1 MTASTTLS
9 IHVAGFY
16 QTDGFPAERLPS
28 SRKAH
33 GRGTG
38 DCAGDDIALG
48 GHFGAL
54 ERELEFSRTVTEG
67 RLLLLDANEVLD
79 GVTVDGRVNVEGFR
93 SALAR
98 FIAPGVR
105 QRIYGELVALEAA
118 NDLNMVDAA
127 EILSR
132 FMHDGMP
139 DATRFR
145 DAMIPV
151 IEQACR
157 GRKDCVIRAYGEM
170 VDVLGRRV
178 RRPRRFDLRCYGTS
192 WRRPIHLPFCAAT
205 RWDIS
210 TRTWAS
216 TRYSVST
223 HTLSP
228 IPESAP
234 RCTDQHSSFTARSE
248 RHPGRRPPVFTPR
261 ADHRCSL
268 ANWLVQ

>member
-38 DCAGDDIALG
+38 DCAGDDIAVG

-118 NDLNMVDAA
+118 ERLEHVRRRSDTVPASL
-127 EILSR
+127 
-132 FMHDGMP
+132 HDGMP

-157 GRKDCVIRAYGEM
+157 GRNDRVIRVYSEM
-170 VDVLGRRV
+170 VDVVGWRV
-178 RRPRRFDLRCYGTS
+178 RQPRRFGLRCYGALV
-192 WRRPIHLPFCAAT
+192 LPRALRAVTQDVVLPVF
-205 RWDIS
+205 
-210 TRTWAS
+210 
-216 TRYSVST
+216 
-223 HTLSP
+223 
-228 IPESAP
+228 AP
-234 RCTDQHSSFTARSE
+234 RAGH
-248 RHPGRRPPVFTPR
+248 
-261 ADHRCSL
+261 HRCSS